1 MVARAFTVAFEGV
14 EARLVEV
21 QCAVSPGLPGFAVVG
36 LPDKAV
42 SEARERVRAA
52 LSAMSIA
59 LPSKR
64 ITVNLSPADLPKEGS
79 HFDLPIALALLA
91 ALEILPKDAVAAT
104 VALGELSLDGTLI
117 PVIGA
122 LPAALAAA
130 EAECVLLCPHACG
143 PEAAWVGAA
152 KVLGART
159 LDEVIRHYTGQSLL
173 TPAEAGEV
181 TGGPTGRDLRDVKGQ
196 ERAKRALEI
205 AAAGRHHALLV
216 GSPGS
221 GKSMLAA
228 LEILP
233 KDAVAAT
240 VALGELSLDG
250 TLIPV
255 IGALPAAL
263 AAAEAECVLL
273 CPHACGP
280 EAAWVGAAKVLGART
295 LDEVIR
301 HYTGQSLLTPAE
313 AGEVTGGPTGRD
325 LRDVKGQERAKRAL
339 EIAAAG
345 RHHALLVGSP
355 GSGKSMLAAR
365 LPGILPPLTAV
376 EALETSMIHSL
387 AGLLGEGGI
396 SRVRPFREPHHTA
409 SMAAI
414 VGGGKGAKPGEISL
428 AHNGVLF
435 MDEFPEFP
443 RAVLETLRQ
452 PIETGDVVVARAN
465 AHVRYPCRFLLIAAA
480 NPCKCGY
487 LADPARACARVP
499 LCGEDYL
506 GRISGPLMDRFDLR
520 IEVPPVAYTDL
531 DLPASGDASPT
542 VAARV
547 AAARGRQDARY
558 AGIDGV
564 RVNADAEGA
573 LLEEVASPGAEG
585 RALLARVAD
594 RFGLSARGYHRI
606 LRVARTI
613 ADLEGV
619 AEVRTAHVAEAV
631 SYRTSLGAK
640 G

>member
-1 MVARAFTVAFEGV
+1 MVARAYTVAFEGV
-14 EARLVEV
+14 DARMVEV
-21 QCAVSPGLPGFAVVG
+21 QCAIAPGMPHFGVVG

-42 SEARERVRAA
+42 SEAKERVRAA

-91 ALEILPKDAVAAT
+91 ALEIIPKDAVEQT
-104 VALGELSLDGTLI
+104 VALGELSLDGRLI

-122 LPAALAAA
+122 LPAAMAAA
-130 EAECVLLCPHACG
+130 EEDRALLCPRACG
-143 PEAAWVGAA
+143 AEAAWVGAA
-152 KVLGART
+152 QVLAANS
-159 LDEVIRHYTGQSLL
+159 LDEVVRHYTGQSPI

-181 TGGPTGRDLRDVKGQ
+181 VADPLRRDLAEVKGQ

-205 AAAGRHHALLV
+205 AAAGRHHMLMV
-216 GSPGS
+216 G
-221 GKSMLAA
+221 
-228 LEILP
+228 
-233 KDAVAAT
+233 T
-240 VALGELSLDG
+240 
-250 TLIPV
+250 
-255 IGALPAAL
+255 
-263 AAAEAECVLL
+263 
-273 CPHACGP
+273 
-280 EAAWVGAAKVLGART
+280 
-295 LDEVIR
+295 
-301 HYTGQSLLTPAE
+301 
-313 AGEVTGGPTGRD
+313 
-325 LRDVKGQERAKRAL
+325 
-339 EIAAAG
+339 
-345 RHHALLVGSP
+345 P

-365 LPGILPPLTAV
+365 LGGILPPLSAT

-387 AGLLGEGGI
+387 AGLLSEGGI
-396 SRVRPFREPHHTA
+396 SRTRPFREPHHTA

-435 MDEFPEFP
+435 LDEFPEFP

-452 PIETGDVVVARAN
+452 PIEAGEVVVARAN

-487 LADPARACARVP
+487 MTDPARACARAPV
-499 LCGEDYL
+499 CGEEYM

-520 IEVPPVAYTDL
+520 VEVPPVAYTDL
-531 DLPASGDASPT
+531 DLPATGDSSAT

-547 AAARGRQDARY
+547 RAARDRQAARF
-558 AGIDGV
+558 AGQDGM
-564 RVNADAEGA
+564 RVNADMEGRV
-573 LLEEVASPGAEG
+573 LEDIAAPDAEG
-585 RALLARVAD
+585 RALLLRVAE

-613 ADLEGV
+613 ADLDGSDIL
-619 AEVRTAHVAEAV
+619 RLPHIAEAV
-631 SYRTSLGAK
+631 SYRLPPGSG